1 LSRFKKEVSA
11 MHPFMQLY
19 EFAASAGA
27 LEGFVYR
34 RSDLGAGAI
43 SLWVENLGGAYS
55 LLPAEVLKEIQPS
68 LDGTLGRAVK
78 SVSKVLGEEHPLVQ
92 KLKSMV
98 KGPLPASPDD
108 FQKAKWFQK

>member
-1 LSRFKKEVSA
+1 
-11 MHPFMQLY
+11 MHLYMQLY

-34 RSDLGAGAI
+34 RPDVEAGTI
-43 SLWVENLGGAYS
+43 DKWVENLGKAYP

-68 LDGTLGRAVK
+68 LDGTLGRAVR
-78 SVSKVLGEEHPLVQ
+78 SVRRALGEEHPLVQ

-108 FQKAKWFQK
+108 FERKKWFQE

>member
-1 LSRFKKEVSA
+1 
-11 MHPFMQLY
+11 MHLYMQLY
-19 EFAASAGA
+19 EFAASVGA

-34 RSDLGAGAI
+34 RPDVEAGAI
-43 SLWVENLGGAYS
+43 EKWVENLGEAYQ

-68 LDGTLGRAVK
+68 LDGTLGRAVN
-78 SVSKVLGEEHPLVQ
+78 SVRNVLGEEHALVR

-108 FQKAKWFQK
+108 FQRRK